1 MNTVFL
7 TTFST
12 KACHDIILECNVTYQ
27 KEIVLAL
34 KPTIYKYHISLS
46 NLNTDQY
53 EVYNLTLAQHPS
65 ETAERMMARVLA
77 FCLNADDALL
87 FTKGL
92 SSVEEPDI
100 WAHSLDGTLLSW
112 IDVGEPASDRIK
124 KASRIAKAVKVYCFN
139 RKSDTWWNQNQEK
152 FKSFSAT
159 VTRFNW
165 EGIQALAKL
174 LERTMDMSVS
184 ISGDSIYLAAGQ
196 GECEVIFEELQ

>member
-1 MNTVFL
+1 M
-7 TTFST
+7 
-12 KACHDIILECNVTYQ
+12 
-27 KEIVLAL
+27 VLAL
-34 KPTIYKYHISLS
+34 KPTIYKCHISLS

-53 EVYNLTLAQHPS
+53 ETYNLTLAQHPS

-77 FCLNADDALL
+77 FCLNADEALS
-87 FTKGL
+87 FAKGL

-139 RKSDTWWNQNQEK
+139 SKSDTWWNQNQEN
-152 FKSFSAT
+152 FKLFSAS

-174 LERTMDMSVS
+174 LERTMDMSIS
-184 ISGDSIYLAAGQ
+184 ISGDSIYFSDAQ
-196 GECEVIFEELQ
+196 GECEVTCEELQ